1 MRAIDQILTQM
12 SSKKTFVCCGLDPD
26 LSKLPFEI
34 QIQKISD
41 EEKVLNF
48 LKVVVD
54 VTASH
59 VCVYKAQK
67 AFFDTLYGGH
77 EVLRELIS
85 YVHKV
90 YPGLMIIIDCKIGDI
105 DNTMSAY
112 IKTIFDKL
120 NADGIVAN
128 PYMGNDTIIPLAD
141 LREKAIVVLA
151 KTSNV
156 SGDVVQD
163 VILQNGLPLWKYILN
178 LIVNNWN
185 YNSNMIPVVSSTAMM
200 NMLDVRSIIPDSMP
214 ILFAGVG
221 AQGGNYSD
229 FGKLLNSSGTGV
241 FVNSSRGI
249 LYPTSQN
256 IWAVGVEE
264 AVIELKDS
272 LNKEGRRK

>member
-1 MRAIDQILTQM
+1 MRAIDQILTRM

-54 VTASH
+54 ITAPH

-67 AFFDTLYGGH
+67 AFFDKLSGGH
-77 EVLRELIS
+77 DILKELIY
-85 YVHKV
+85 YVHNMH
-90 YPGLMIIIDCKIGDI
+90 PGLMVIIDCKIGDI

-112 IKTIFDKL
+112 IETIFGKL
-120 NADGIVAN
+120 NADGVVAN

-156 SGDVVQD
+156 SGSIVQD
-163 VILQNGLPLWKYILN
+163 VILQDGLPLWKYILN
-178 LIVNNWN
+178 LIVNYWN
-185 YNSNMIPVVSSTAMM
+185 YNFNMIPVVSSTSAM
-200 NMLDVRSIIPDSMP
+200 NMLEVRSIIPDSIP
-214 ILFAGVG
+214 ILLAGVG
-221 AQGGNYSD
+221 AQGGSYSD
-229 FGKLLNSSGTGV
+229 FGKLLNSNGAGV

-249 LYPTSQN
+249 LYPASQYFWQ
-256 IWAVGVEE
+256 IGIEE

-272 LNKEGRRK
+272 LNKERRGK